1 VENNVVLVRY
11 GEVTLKSPYVREL
24 MEKKLIDHIKFVLR
38 KHGYE
43 RVNIRL
49 IPGRIFINNVDDAA
63 EVANIVSKVFGVVST
78 SPAVEVRTEIGE
90 IKKSVVNYA
99 LEVLKENQS
108 FAIRARR
115 VKRFPITSKELEKIL
130 GAEVLDK
137 LREKKLKV
145 NLTSPDVTIYVEVR
159 SRKTYIYHEVFDG
172 VGGLPYGVEGK
183 AISLVSGGIDSPVAT
198 WLIMKRGVKV
208 IPVFFNGGSFT
219 SREAVEKAHTTI
231 KILRE
236 WVPEDEFYFYEVSYG
251 EALRTIVENV
261 RPQLV
266 CLACKRTML
275 KTAIELA
282 RIEGAKAIVTGESL
296 GQVASQT
303 LDNIFAISYNLEYPI
318 LRPLIGLDKD
328 EIVELARKIGTYNVS
343 SRNVIECQASP
354 AYRGFKAIAHADV
367 DIVLELEKKLD
378 IDRLAKELVKNSK
391 KIPV

>member
-24 MEKKLIDHIKFVLR
+24 MEKKLIDHIKYVLR

-49 IPGRIFINNVDDAA
+49 IPGRIFINNVDNAA

-78 SPAVEVRTEIGE
+78 SPAVEVRTEISE

-219 SREAVEKAHTTI
+219 SREAVEKARTTI

-282 RIEGAKAIVTGESL
+282 KIEGAKAIVTGESL

-328 EIVELARKIGTYNVS
+328 EIVKLARKIGTYDVS
-343 SRNVIECQASP
+343 SRNIIECRASP
-354 AYRGFKAIAHADV
+354 AYRGFKAIAHAEV

-378 IDRLAKELVKNSK
+378 IDRLAKELAKNSK

>member
-1 VENNVVLVRY
+1 MENNVVLVRY
-11 GEVTLKSPYVREL
+11 GEVTLKSPYVRKL
-24 MEKKLIDHIKFVLR
+24 MEKKLVDHIKYVLR

-43 RVNIRL
+43 GVNIRL
-49 IPGRIFINNVDDAA
+49 IPGRIFINNVNNAA

-78 SPAVEVRTEIGE
+78 SPAVEVRTEISE

-99 LEVLKENQS
+99 LEVLKENRS

-130 GAEVLDK
+130 GAEVLNK
-137 LREKKLKV
+137 LRERKLKV

-159 SRKTYIYHEVFDG
+159 SRKTYIYHEVLDG

-183 AISLVSGGIDSPVAT
+183 AISLVSGGIDSPVAA

-208 IPVFFNGGSFT
+208 ISVFFNSGPFT
-219 SREAVEKAHTTI
+219 SREAVEKTHTTI

-236 WVPEDEFYFYEVSYG
+236 WVPEDEFYFYEVNYG

-282 RIEGAKAIVTGESL
+282 KIEGAKAIVTGESL

-328 EIVELARKIGTYNVS
+328 EIVRLARKIGTYDVS
-343 SRNVIECQASP
+343 SRNIIECRASP
-354 AYRGFKAIAHADV
+354 AYRGFKAVAHADIDV
-367 DIVLELEKKLD
+367 ILELEKKLD
-378 IDRLAKELVKNSK
+378 IDRLAKELAKNSK

>member
-1 VENNVVLVRY
+1 MENNVVLVRY

-24 MEKKLIDHIKFVLR
+24 MEKKLIDHIKYVLR

-49 IPGRIFINNVDDAA
+49 IPGRIFINNVDNAA

-78 SPAVEVRTEIGE
+78 SPAVEVRTEISE

-137 LREKKLKV
+137 LGEKKLKV

-172 VGGLPYGVEGK
+172 IGGLPYGVEGK

-208 IPVFFNGGSFT
+208 IPVFFNSGPFT

-266 CLACKRTML
+266 CLACKRTMF

-328 EIVELARKIGTYNVS
+328 EIVKLARKIGTYDVS
-343 SRNVIECQASP
+343 SRNVIECRASP
-354 AYRGFKAIAHADV
+354 AYRGFKAIAHAKV

-378 IDRLAKELVKNSK
+378 IDRLAKELTKNSK

>member
-1 VENNVVLVRY
+1 MENNVVLVRY

-49 IPGRIFINNVDDAA
+49 IPGRIFINNVDNAA

>member
-24 MEKKLIDHIKFVLR
+24 MEKKLIDHIKYVLR

-49 IPGRIFINNVDDAA
+49 IPGRIFINNVDNAA